1 MRFST
6 VLFDLDGT
14 LVNTN
19 ELIIASYDHV
29 FQTRLGR
36 QVPREIIRA
45 HIGETLLKTMS
56 IYDPARAEELSDCYR
71 SYNLEH
77 HDRLIERYEGVQEAL
92 EQLHAAGVKLAVVTS
107 KHSQLAWRGL
117 AVAGLDRYFDV
128 LVGVDE
134 VAKPKPDPE
143 PIYLACER
151 LGVSPGADV
160 LMMGD
165 THFDI
170 RTGRN
175 AGVKT
180 ICVGWTIQDRAELEA
195 LQPDFWVEEPRDL
208 VRLVLGAQA

>member
-19 ELIIASYDHV
+19 ELIIASYDH
-29 FQTRLGR
+29 TLRTCLGLT
-36 QVPREIIRA
+36 VPRETLRS
-45 HIGETLLKTMS
+45 HIGETLAKIMAS
-56 IYDPARAEELSDCYR
+56 YDAARAPELCDCYR
-71 SYNLEH
+71 AYNLEH
-77 HDRLIERYEGVQEAL
+77 HDRLIERYEGVQEAIH
-92 EQLHAAGVKLAVVTS
+92 QLHAAGVKLAIVTS
-107 KHSQLAWRGL
+107 KQTDTARRGL
-117 AVAGLDRYFDV
+117 QVAGLDPYFDV
-128 LVGVDE
+128 LIGVDQVE
-134 VAKPKPDPE
+134 RPKPDPQ

-151 LGVSPGADV
+151 LGVKPGPDV

-170 RTGRN
+170 RTGKN

-195 LQPDFWVEEPRDL
+195 LQPDFWVERPEEL
-208 VRLVLGAQA
+208 VTLVLGA

>member
-29 FQTRLGR
+29 FRSCLNRT
-36 QVPREIIRA
+36 VPRETIRA
-45 HIGETLLKTMS
+45 HIGETLLKTMTS
-56 IYDPARAEELSDCYR
+56 YDAERAEELVDCYR
-71 SYNLEH
+71 TFNQEH
-77 HDRLIERYEGVQEAL
+77 HDRLIERYEGVQEAIHA
-92 EQLHAAGVKLAVVTS
+92 LHAAGVKLAVVTS
-107 KHSQLAWRGL
+107 KNTEMARRGL
-117 AVAGLDRYFDV
+117 KVAGLDPYFD
-128 LVGVDE
+128 LVIGVDQVE
-134 VAKPKPDPE
+134 RPKPDPQS
-143 PIYLACER
+143 IFVACEK
-151 LGVSPGADV
+151 LGAQPGSDV

-195 LQPDFWVEEPRDL
+195 LHPDFWVEEPGDL
-208 VRLVLGAQA
+208 VRLVLGE

>member
-14 LVNTN
+14 LINTN

-29 FQTRLGR
+29 FRTCLNLTI
-36 QVPREIIRA
+36 PRETIRA
-45 HIGETLLKTMS
+45 HIGETLMNTMAS
-56 IYDPARAEELSDCYR
+56 YDANRAQELCDFYR
-71 SYNLEH
+71 TFNLEH
-77 HDRLIERYEGVQEAL
+77 HDRLIERYEGVQEAIH
-92 EQLHAAGVKLAVVTS
+92 QLHAAGVKLAVVTS
-107 KHSQLAWRGL
+107 KHTQLARRGL
-117 AVAGLDRYFDV
+117 ELAGLHPYFD
-128 LVGVDE
+128 LLIGVDQVE
-134 VAKPKPDPE
+134 KPKPDPE
-143 PIYLACER
+143 SIYVACEK
-151 LGVSPGADV
+151 LGVQPGPEI

-195 LQPDFWVEEPRDL
+195 LKPDFWVEQPHDL
-208 VRLVLGAQA
+208 VRLVLGE

>member
-29 FQTRLGR
+29 FRSCLNLT
-36 QVPREIIRA
+36 VPRETITT
-45 HIGETLLKTMS
+45 HIGETLFKTMAS
-56 IYDPARAEELSDCYR
+56 YDAERAEELVECYR
-71 SYNLEH
+71 TFNHAH
-77 HDRLIERYEGVQEAL
+77 HDELIQRYEGVQEAIH
-92 EQLHAAGVKLAVVTS
+92 ELHAAGVKLAVVTS
-107 KHSQLAWRGL
+107 KNTKLAQRGL
-117 AVAGLDRYFDV
+117 QVAGLDPYFD
-128 LVGVDE
+128 LVIGVDLVE
-134 VAKPKPDPE
+134 RPKPDPQS
-143 PIYLACER
+143 IHLACEK
-151 LGVSPGADV
+151 LGAQPGPDV

-195 LQPDFWVEEPRDL
+195 LQPDYWVEVPRDL
-208 VRLVLGAQA
+208 VRLVLGE